1 MFIRHLP
8 KSAIFSAS
16 HLPQLWRNVIV
27 LVFIALCFGTSQKT
41 HTNWRSQCVRSR
53 MYQWNVDIR
62 YMYWWLIKNLRWAV
76 STGFIAV
83 IAISWTETD
92 TRNMR
97 SKRIKKYAWVVA
109 NVNILPRSMKNS
121 KIVRCYQADA
131 APICFFSLVWICYR
145 PTLIDGFHDLQI
157 MRWETMIIEHGK
169 MVEFV
174 IVHNWRSSF
183 NGAIALI
190 NLINFN

>member
-41 HTNWRSQCVRSR
+41 HTSWRSQCVRSR

-131 APICFFSLVWICYR
+131 APICFFFSRVNMLSTNINRWFSWFANNAMRNNDNWTRKNGRICNCSQL
-145 PTLIDGFHDLQI
+145 TELI
-157 MRWETMIIEHGK
+157 
-169 MVEFV
+169 
-174 IVHNWRSSF
+174 
-183 NGAIALI
+183 
-190 NLINFN
+190 